1 MDMNILKMFYTE
13 PYHLQR
19 GAGAF
24 NVDRY
29 PLQRGRGLGGVFA
42 NLLRKIIPYGKTFL
56 KTAAS
61 SGKQI
66 LQSDIGKDI
75 LHDTISSAAAAATTA
90 LLENKP
96 KEAKNVL
103 LNSFKRSGNK
113 SKDVVKKMAK
123 DKLDQVLTG
132 RGGKKRKSKQ
142 MHHHHL
148 QKKLKTLLD
157 M

>member
-1 MDMNILKMFYTE
+1 MFYTE

-19 GAGAF
+19 GSGAF

-42 NLLRKIIPYGKTFL
+42 NLLRKIIPFGKTFL
-56 KTAAS
+56 KTAVS

-66 LQSDIGKDI
+66 LQSDIGKEI
-75 LHDTISSAAAAATTA
+75 LHDTISSAATAATTA
-90 LLENKP
+90 LLENNP
-96 KEAKNVL
+96 QEAKNVL

-113 SKDVVKKMAK
+113 SKNMVKKMAK
-123 DKLDQVLTG
+123 DKLDQLLTG
-132 RGGKKRKSKQ
+132 GGGKKRKTIK
-142 MHHHHL
+142 HHHH
-148 QKKLKTLLD
+148 QKKRKTLLD